1 MCKGIL
7 RGVTR
12 RYYPLFER
20 LLMRSPVNGSGERE
34 THRFETLLLL
44 ENVAFVYRTNRVTA

>member
-20 LLMRSPVNGSGERE
+20 LLMRSLVNGSGERE
-34 THRFETLLLL
+34 THWFEKLLLL